1 MAVHTFLLLHY
12 LLFTYESVHLGMHNS
27 MKYIVYVI
35 PFFFLLIGWEM
46 LVARRRHKKALRS
59 NDSIT
64 NLHIGLGEQ
73 LLSILIKGGLFALY
87 AYIQSR
93 FAFFSI
99 PFNFL
104 YSIVLFFAFDFVY
117 YWAHRLGHEVNFMWA
132 THVVHHSSEEY
143 NLTVAL
149 RQPWFQALT
158 TSWLFLP
165 FAFIGFPVEM
175 FILISA
181 IDILYQFWIHT
192 EYVPKLGKV
201 IEFIFN
207 TPSHHRVHHGI
218 NPAYLDKNH
227 GGILIIWDR
236 IFGTFKEED
245 ETPVYGITT
254 AVKSFDP
261 MWLNTHYFSE
271 LYTKS
276 RSFRGWKNKLANW
289 FKPPGWRPAYAG
301 GREQPGEPQ
310 QLKYDVC
317 IDPRRN
323 YYLLAQFALL
333 GAFCLSI
340 IWFQAVFGAWEIL
353 LLCLLSIL
361 HMSGLAW
368 LFEGRRA
375 ADVFELLRIASY
387 GIFLLLLQPHV
398 HMYYLL
404 LLLLLSAL
412 SVPAF
417 LWLRQKTGTAAL

>member
-1 MAVHTFLLLHY
+1 
-12 LLFTYESVHLGMHNS
+12 MHES

-46 LVARRRHKKALRS
+46 LLAYRRRRQAFRM

-87 AYIQSR
+87 AYIQSKW
-93 FAFFSI
+93 AIFSI
-99 PFNFL
+99 PFTFL
-104 YSIVLFFAFDFVY
+104 YSVVLFFAFDLVY

-132 THVVHHSSEEY
+132 SHVVHHSSEEY

-149 RQPWFQALT
+149 RQPWFQAIT

-165 FAFIGFPVEM
+165 FAFLGFPVEM
-175 FILISA
+175 FILVSA

-218 NPAYLDKNH
+218 NPKYLDKNH

-236 IFGTFKEED
+236 LFGTFQEEE

-254 AVKSFDP
+254 GVKSFDP
-261 MWLNTHYFSE
+261 LWLNTHYISE

-276 RSFRGWKNKLANW
+276 KSFKGWGNKIGNW
-289 FKPPGWRPAYAG
+289 FRPPGWRPAYAG
-301 GREQPGEPQ
+301 GRETPYMPAEVH
-310 QLKYDVC
+310 KYDVQ
-317 IDPRRN
+317 IHSGRN
-323 YYLLAQFALL
+323 AYIVSQFALL
-333 GAFCLSI
+333 GAFCLSV
-340 IWFQAVFGAWEIL
+340 IWFQAAFSVWEICL
-353 LLCLLSIL
+353 FSLLSVL
-361 HMSGLAW
+361 HMSGIAY

-375 ADVFELLRIASY
+375 ADVFEVLRVLSY
-387 GIFLLLLQPHV
+387 GVFLALLYPQLNLV
-398 HMYYLL
+398 FSIVLAV
-404 LLLLLSAL
+404 LSLASL
-412 SVPAF
+412 VFFVFVKSRRELAP
-417 LWLRQKTGTAAL
+417 L